1 MNNKNFDGYNTFEDW
16 LDATRVS
23 LYEEVKDMTIEERL
37 AHLHEKTEPIIKKY
51 GIQMSNLTPVKPRK
65 RERVAMTVYN

>member
-1 MNNKNFDGYNTFEDW
+1 MMNEKNLWKFWRWIRRYT
-16 LDATRVS
+16 LAT
-23 LYEEVKDMTIEERL
+23 MTIEERL

-65 RERVAMTVYN
+65 RERVTMTVYN

>member
-1 MNNKNFDGYNTFEDW
+1 MLTKLYENFEDE
-16 LDATRVS
+16 LDAIRLQ
-23 LYEEVKDMTIEERL
+23 LYEEVKGMTIEERL

-65 RERVAMTVYN
+65 RERVTMTVYN